1 MTFTETELKGVWIID
16 PVRHGDSRGYFCE
29 TFRQNE
35 FEENVGKVDF
45 VQENES
51 FSSRGVLR
59 GLHYQK
65 GEYAQ
70 AKLVRV
76 SEGRILDVVVD
87 LRRGSATFGRHLAIE
102 LDSDSGR
109 QLFVPRGFAHGF
121 VVLSEQA
128 RFQYKV
134 DNYYNHSSEACIRYD
149 DSSLGIKWPKE
160 AVGHF
165 MLSAKDL
172 DGKTF
177 AEAEKFE

>member
-35 FEENVGKVDF
+35 FEEHVGKVDF

-59 GLHYQK
+59 GLHYQR

-121 VVLSEQA
+121 VVLSE
-128 RFQYKV
+128 
-134 DNYYNHSSEACIRYD
+134 
-149 DSSLGIKWPKE
+149 
-160 AVGHF
+160 
-165 MLSAKDL
+165 
-172 DGKTF
+172 F
-177 AEAEKFE
+177 AEFCYKCTDFYHPGDEGGIVYNDPAIGIEWPIPEGMELIMVERDQNWGSLEALSR